1 MSFVSYMFNCTCLV
15 DNGKCEF
22 LEIKH
27 GCLVR
32 VALGDYEISFE
43 IL

>member
-32 VALGDYEISFE
+32 VVLGDYEISFE